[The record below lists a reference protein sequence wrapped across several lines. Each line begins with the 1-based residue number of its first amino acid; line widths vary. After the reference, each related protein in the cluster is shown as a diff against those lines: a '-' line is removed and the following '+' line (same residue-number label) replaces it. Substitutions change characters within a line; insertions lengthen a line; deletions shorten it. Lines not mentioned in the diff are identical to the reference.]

1 MSKNIITTKDLY
13 NVRVMGGKNGTK
25 RIGKVRSFV
34 FHPKERR
41 LIGFMVKRPDLLWMF
56 HRKDLF
62 VSLDG
67 FELEDGRV
75 VLADDSKTRDKA
87 ACKAL
92 DVRLDDCVIWVG
104 LPVVTESGSTLGTV
118 GTVTFSLVSGKVESF
133 VVNTGATANALLGTR
148 SVPGELIR
156 GFRRGIGAELAN
168 QYEGDDETPVL
179 GAILV
184 ADAAEEIP
192 VEGGAAEKAGAA
204 TAVAV
209 DKAHTAVDKVKPK
222 VSEAAHVAGE
232 AVNKGAYATGKQIG
246 AATGMFSEFKKE
258 YDKARGPVPGK
269 GDAAEA
275 SEGDSTDATAPDA
288 AQVEAAAGSETLH
301 AKPASQAAKKA
312 PVKKAAS
319 AKKAP
324 AKKETSTGEDIG
336 RAVGKQLKAAG
347 GMFSAFKEEYNK
359 ARHDD

>member
-1 MSKNIITTKDLY
+1 MSKNLITTKELY
-13 NVRVMGGKNGTK
+13 NVRVIGGKKGTK

-67 FELEDGRV
+67 FELDDGRV
-75 VLADDSKTRDKA
+75 VLSDDTKTRDKA

-104 LPVVTESGSTLGTV
+104 LPVVTESGDTLGTV
-118 GTVTFSLVSGKVESF
+118 GTVTFSLVTGKVDSF

-148 SVPGELIR
+148 SVPVDLIR
-156 GFRRGIGAELAN
+156 GFKRGIGTALAG

-184 ADAAEEIP
+184 DDAAAEIA

-204 TAVAV
+204 TAVAM
-209 DKAHTAVDKVKPK
+209 DKAHTAVDKAKPK
-222 VSEAAHVAGE
+222 VSEAAHAAGD
-232 AVNKGAYATGKQIG
+232 AVNKGAYAAGKQIG
-246 AATGMFSEFKKE
+246 AATGMFSDFKKE
-258 YDKARGPVPGK
+258 YDKARGPKPEK
-269 GDAAEA
+269 PAKDEDAELQPAIDDAAAEETQA
-275 SEGDSTDATAPDA
+275 SGEDEPHSP
-288 AQVEAAAGSETLH
+288 
-301 AKPASQAAKKA
+301 KKQAAKKA
-312 PVKKAAS
+312 SSAEKAEQDDAS
-319 AKKAP
+319 A
-324 AKKETSTGEDIG
+324 GEGIG
-336 RAVGKQLKAAG
+336 RAVGNQLKAAK
-347 GMFSAFKEEYNK
+347 GMFSAFKEEYDK

>member
-1 MSKNIITTKDLY
+1 MSKNLITTKELY
-13 NVRVMGGKNGTK
+13 NVRVIGGKKGTK

-67 FELEDGRV
+67 FELDDGRI
-75 VLADDSKTRDKA
+75 VLSDDSKTRDKA

-104 LPVVTESGSTLGTV
+104 LPVVTESGDTLGTV
-118 GTVTFSLVSGKVESF
+118 GTVTFSLVTGKVDSF

-148 SVPGELIR
+148 SVPVDLIR
-156 GFRRGIGAELAN
+156 GFKRGIGTALAG

-184 ADAAEEIP
+184 DDAAAEIA

-204 TAVAV
+204 TAVAM
-209 DKAHTAVDKVKPK
+209 DKAHTAVDKAKPK
-222 VSEAAHVAGE
+222 VSEAAHAAGD
-232 AVNKGAYATGKQIG
+232 AVNKGAYAAGKQIG
-246 AATGMFSEFKKE
+246 AATGMFSDFKKE
-258 YDKARGPVPGK
+258 YDKARGPKPEK
-269 GDAAEA
+269 PAKDEDAELQPAIDDAAAEETQA
-275 SEGDSTDATAPDA
+275 SGGDESHSP
-288 AQVEAAAGSETLH
+288 
-301 AKPASQAAKKA
+301 KKQAAKKA
-312 PVKKAAS
+312 SSAEKAEQDDAS
-319 AKKAP
+319 A
-324 AKKETSTGEDIG
+324 GEGIG
-336 RAVGKQLKAAG
+336 RAVGNQLKAAK
-347 GMFSAFKEEYNK
+347 GMFSAFKEEYDK

>member
-1 MSKNIITTKDLY
+1 MSKNLITTKELY
-13 NVRVMGGKNGTK
+13 NVRVIGGKKGTK

-67 FELEDGRV
+67 FELDDGRV
-75 VLADDSKTRDKA
+75 VLSDDTKTRDKA

-104 LPVVTESGSTLGTV
+104 LPVVTESGDTLGTV
-118 GTVTFSLVSGKVESF
+118 GTVTFSLATGKVDSF

-148 SVPGELIR
+148 SVPVDLIR
-156 GFRRGIGAELAN
+156 GFRRGIGAALAD

-184 ADAAEEIP
+184 DDAAAEIA

-204 TAVAV
+204 TAVAM
-209 DKAHTAVDKVKPK
+209 DKAHTAVDKAKPK
-222 VSEAAHVAGE
+222 VSEAAHAAGD
-232 AVNKGAYATGKQIG
+232 AVNKGAYAAGKQIG
-246 AATGMFSEFKKE
+246 AATGMFSDFKKE
-258 YDKARGPVPGK
+258 YDKARGPKPEK
-269 GDAAEA
+269 PAKDEDDELQPAIDDAAAEETQA
-275 SEGDSTDATAPDA
+275 SGGDESHSP
-288 AQVEAAAGSETLH
+288 
-301 AKPASQAAKKA
+301 KKQAAKKA
-312 PVKKAAS
+312 SSAEKAEQDDAS
-319 AKKAP
+319 A
-324 AKKETSTGEDIG
+324 GEGIG
-336 RAVGKQLKAAG
+336 RAVGNQLKAAK
-347 GMFSAFKEEYNK
+347 GMFSAFKEEYDK

>member
-1 MSKNIITTKDLY
+1 MSKNLITTKELY
-13 NVRVMGGKNGTK
+13 NVRVMGGKNAAK

-41 LIGFMVKRPDLLWMF
+41 LIGIMVKRPDLLWMF

-67 FELEDGRV
+67 FEFEDGRV
-75 VLADDSKTRDKA
+75 VLSDDAKARDKA

-104 LPVVTESGSTLGTV
+104 LPVITESGSTLGTV
-118 GTVTFSLVSGKVESF
+118 GTVTFNLVTGRVESF

-148 SVPGELIR
+148 SVPVELIR
-156 GFRRGIGAELAN
+156 GFRRGIGAALAD

-179 GAILV
+179 GAIMVDDSAADV
-184 ADAAEEIP
+184 A

-204 TAVAV
+204 TAVAM

-222 VSEAAHVAGE
+222 VSEAAHVAGD

-258 YDKARGPVPGK
+258 YDKARGPKPK
-269 GDAAEA
+269 KDSA
-275 SEGDSTDATAPDA
+275 SEEAIVREEEPSTAPVSQACESEA
-288 AQVEAAAGSETLH
+288 AQE
-301 AKPASQAAKKA
+301 AKPQASKKPAAKKA
-312 PVKKAAS
+312 S
-319 AKKAP
+319 AKKSSSA
-324 AKKETSTGEDIG
+324 GEDVG
-336 RAVGKQLKAAG
+336 RAVGNQLKAAK
-347 GMFSAFKEEYNK
+347 GMFSAFKEEYDK
-359 ARHDD
+359 ARRDE